1 MPSFLPTAQAY
12 AVRGGQGHLQVRFQP
27 RRRRIRLT
35 LKVTRLGVGVK
46 YRCTV

>member
-1 MPSFLPTAQAY
+1 MPSGAGKATCRSDSSLVAAGSASP
-12 AVRGGQGHLQVRFQP
+12 
-27 RRRRIRLT
+27 